1 MFHTRL
7 KLLQNMFNI
16 KVKKQ
21 LYMKPSIV
29 YSNSNSYSKYSDETN
44 IDIKDICL
52 MCLSNNKCP
61 FNQKQLC
68 FPK

>member
-21 LYMKPSIV
+21 LYTKPSIV
-29 YSNSNSYSKYSDETN
+29 PSKFKFYSDTN
-44 IDIKDICL
+44 IDIKEICL
-52 MCLSNNKCP
+52 ICLSNNKCP
-61 FNQKQLC
+61 FNEKKIC